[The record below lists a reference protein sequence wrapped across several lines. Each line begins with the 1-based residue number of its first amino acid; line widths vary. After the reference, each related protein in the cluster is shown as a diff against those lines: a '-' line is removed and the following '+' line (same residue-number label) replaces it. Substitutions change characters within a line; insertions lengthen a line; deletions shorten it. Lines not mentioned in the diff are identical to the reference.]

1 MWLAF
6 LYKFTFFAKIGDA
19 CNPNTANPDNKFFG
33 FPHWWKYITTGEKDG
48 FGNCTPKVDFPDGL
62 WAISF
67 AVIDMLLYLAGI
79 VAVIAIIASGV
90 MYITSMGNVEKT
102 TSARRRI
109 INSLLGLA
117 IVLIASLLVG
127 FIGNSIK

>member
-1 MWLAF
+1 MWQAL
-6 LYKFTFFAKIGDA
+6 LHNLPFFAKIGDA
-19 CNPNTANPDNKFFG
+19 CDPAAKANPFFG
-33 FPHWWKYITTGEKDG
+33 FPHWWEYIETGEKDG

-62 WAISF
+62 WAIAF

-79 VAVIAIIASGV
+79 VAVVALIVSGV
-90 MYITSMGNVEKT
+90 IYITSQGNIEKT

-127 FIGNSIK
+127 FIGNEIGKK